1 MSVLSEYRIQQSLA
15 RFRCLLAY
23 VDHLPAFSEL
33 LRDLFRL
40 APVSK
45 HHPAAIFLHDRHPI
59 APLLE
64 EEILALAKAE
74 GVTLTDEQLEA
85 VSGGACIECIIKCPK
100 CGSGNWDDEYKE
112 INHIKY
118 RKFKCNDCGHKWKE
132 ETY

>member
-1 MSVLSEYRIQQSLA
+1 MRE
-15 RFRCLLAY
+15 
-23 VDHLPAFSEL
+23 EL
-33 LRDLFRL
+33 LKGLTE
-40 APVSK
+40 VQKNKVKECKSS
-45 HHPAAIFLHDRHPI
+45 
-59 APLLE
+59 

-74 GVTLTDEQLEA
+74 GVSLTDEQLEA

-132 ETY
+132 QTH

>member
-1 MSVLSEYRIQQSLA
+1 MRE
-15 RFRCLLAY
+15 
-23 VDHLPAFSEL
+23 EL
-33 LRDLFRL
+33 LKGLTEEQKNK
-40 APVSK
+40 VKECKSS
-45 HHPAAIFLHDRHPI
+45 
-59 APLLE
+59 

-132 ETY
+132 QTL